1 MQNIDLYQEENDEVI
16 ISVIQGMKGERGDKG
31 EKGEAGERGRKGDRG
46 ERGERGEKGERGER
60 GERGEKG
67 EKGDSGS
74 YIAGANIAITNNVIS
89 ANVPKL
95 YTGSGQAT
103 DGSVTQKYFT
113 DTVGNVESI
122 LRTLNSGEGA

>member
-1 MQNIDLYQEENDEVI
+1 MENIDIYTEENDEI
-16 ISVIQGMKGERGDKG
+16 IVSLITGP
-31 EKGEAGERGRKGDRG
+31 KGDTGATGPQGPVGPQGPQGPRG
-46 ERGERGEKGERGER
+46 ERGPQGPVGESSSYVAGENIV
-60 GERGEKG
+60 
-67 EKGDSGS
+67 
-74 YIAGANIAITNNVIS
+74 IANNVIS

-122 LRTLNSGEGA
+122 LHTLNSGEGV

>member
-1 MQNIDLYQEENDEVI
+1 MENIDIYTEENDEI
-16 ISVIQGMKGERGDKG
+16 IVSLITGP
-31 EKGEAGERGRKGDRG
+31 KGDTGATGPQGPVGPQGPQGPRG
-46 ERGERGEKGERGER
+46 ERGPQGPAGPSSVYTAGENIV
-60 GERGEKG
+60 
-67 EKGDSGS
+67 
-74 YIAGANIAITNNVIS
+74 IANNVIS
-89 ANVPKL
+89 ATVPKL